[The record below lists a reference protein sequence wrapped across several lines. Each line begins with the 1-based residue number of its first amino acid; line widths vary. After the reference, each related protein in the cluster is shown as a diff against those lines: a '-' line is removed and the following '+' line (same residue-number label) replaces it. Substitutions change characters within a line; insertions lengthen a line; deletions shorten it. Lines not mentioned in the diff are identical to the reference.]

1 MKLAACRLFFA
12 NLPSHHLLAVL
23 SAKTA
28 EYIEVGSAAALMA
41 VGIWLRWQATD
52 YQMSV
57 EDLAKDG
64 RLSEEQARR
73 RTQLF
78 DWSGPACVILGVALL
93 CYALM
98 R

>member
-12 NLPSHHLLAVL
+12 NLPSNVHLAAL

-28 EYIEVGSAAALMA
+28 EYLEVGSAAALMA
-41 VGIWLRWQATD
+41 VGVWLRWQATD

-73 RTQLF
+73 RTLLF
-78 DWSGPACVILGVALL
+78 DWSGPACVILGAALL
-93 CYALM
+93 GYALI